1 MLISQVLC
9 LPGPLQ
15 QARLI
20 RASINFES
28 SQLVLRLS
36 PFIPFDKGVN
46 KNVIENGN
54 LKKITIWIDFTRN
67 FTWYKLDLHMYKT
80 FIVFTEGVKSTYT
93 VNVT

>member
-46 KNVIENGN
+46 KKVIENGN

-80 FIVFTEGVKSTYT
+80 CILFLLKVFRVRTL
-93 VNVT
+93 